1 MADTEQNAVV
11 QGRAKARRTALIIGL
26 VALAVYAGFLLSVA
40 IK

>member
-1 MADTEQNAVV
+1 MANPDQNTVAA
-11 QGRAKARRTALIIGL
+11 GRAKARRTALIVGL